1 VVIVIGCLSFD
12 ASVKIKRSGKFASTK
27 TNKTGFGG
35 VAGYIRHIDRGTDRK
50 NGCEVGHS
58 NPDINPDYTL
68 QNESYYKDA
77 GGVWQEA
84 EKSKDM
90 LDAVNRRI
98 EYAKEHGARIY
109 TGGKN
114 DTVIVRPLVV
124 QLDSDVIAEHE
135 DTWAWDVIGILEGQ
149 FGKENITGFSIH
161 KDETNVH
168 IHVAFVPCYET
179 EKNGRTKAVL
189 SQTKFFRDPKQ
200 LAGLHKKI
208 RKSLLDKGYEIELE
222 NKPIEEALAGYTDK
236 NGVFHQQGLTPDQL
250 KELTAEKNKYMI
262 GEMVMKYELNNLNEM
277 QQMLDEMM
285 KKSKAR
291 QEENEKMHH
300 DLLLQQAAIENDRET
315 VQAQLQALIAEK
327 AGVEKMK
334 GEVYSIAET
343 CDRILSDEKS
353 LNRKFMEFLEREGKR
368 TGKSYA
374 EFVAKLYEKF
384 QKERRDSLSDWQ
396 KEMLLLRKERLQ
408 GRTYT
413 GSVPGIIEGTQE
425 DFNFPF

>member
-1 VVIVIGCLSFD
+1 M
-12 ASVKIKRSGKFASTK
+12 
-27 TNKTGFGG
+27 
-35 VAGYIRHIDRGTDRK
+35 AGAI
-50 NGCEVGHS
+50 
-58 NPDINPDYTL
+58 
-68 QNESYYKDA
+68 
-77 GGVWQEA
+77 EA
-84 EKSKDM
+84 R
-90 LDAVNRRI
+90 V
-98 EYAKEHGARIY
+98 EYARKHGARIY

-124 QLDSDVIAEHE
+124 QLDGDVVAEHE
-135 DTWAWDVIGILEGQ
+135 DTWAWDVIGILEEQ

-168 IHVAFVPCYET
+168 LHAAFVPCYET
-179 EKNGRTKAVL
+179 EKGGKTKAVL
-189 SQTKFFRDPKQ
+189 SQTKFFKNPKQ

-208 RKSLLDKGYEIELE
+208 RKSLLDKGYDIELE

-250 KELTAEKNKYMI
+250 KELTAQKNNYMI
-262 GEMVMKYELNNLNEM
+262 GEMIMNYNISNLNEM

-291 QEENEKMHH
+291 QEENEKMHN
-300 DLLLQQAAIENDRET
+300 DLLSQQAAIDNDRAA
-315 VQAQLQALIAEK
+315 VQAQLQMLIAEK
-327 AGVEKMK
+327 AGMEKMK
-334 GEVYSIAET
+334 EEVYSIAET
-343 CDRILSDEKS
+343 CDKILSNEKN

-396 KEMLLLRKERLQ
+396 KEMLLLRKERMQ
-408 GRTYT
+408 GRAYT

-425 DFNFPF
+425 TDYGLSF

>member
-1 VVIVIGCLSFD
+1 MIGIGYLSFD
-12 ASVKIKRSGKFASTK
+12 ASVKIKSSGRFASTK

-35 VAGYIRHIDRGTDRK
+35 VAGYIRHIDRGTDRR
-50 NGCEVGHS
+50 NGCEVGHG
-58 NPDINPDYTL
+58 NPDINPDFTL
-68 QNESYYKDA
+68 ENESYYKDA
-77 GGVWQEA
+77 DGIWQET

-98 EYAKEHGARIY
+98 EYAKGHGARIY

-124 QLDSDVIAEHE
+124 QLDGDVIAEHE

-168 IHVAFVPCYET
+168 LHAAFVPCYET
-179 EKNGRTKAVL
+179 EKGGKTKAVL
-189 SQTKFFRDPKQ
+189 SQTKFFKNPKQ

-222 NKPIEEALAGYTDK
+222 NKPIEKALAGYTDK

-250 KELTAEKNKYMI
+250 KELTAEKNKFLTGVMI
-262 GEMVMKYELNNLNEM
+262 MNFEMNNLNEM

-291 QEENEKMHH
+291 QEENEKMHN
-300 DLLLQQAAIENDRET
+300 DLLSQQAAIDNDRAA
-315 VQAQLQALIAEK
+315 VQAQLQMLIAEK
-327 AGVEKMK
+327 ANVEKMK

-343 CDRILSDEKS
+343 CDKILSDEKS

-396 KEMLLLRKERLQ
+396 KEMLLLRKERMQ
-408 GRTYT
+408 GRAYT
-413 GSVPGIIEGTQE
+413 GNIPGIIEGTQE
-425 DFNFPF
+425 ADYGLSF